1 MEYLFYQT
9 SSANTS
15 VSHQTKGSSGTDTG
29 NDQTSGSDT
38 DVLPTASEQTLS
50 PPIPH
55 QKEINTSV
63 TSPVGD
69 PIQASETVLPDLQAD
84 VVIEGKTTDNT
95 PTRSEDVSMIADLI
109 PSSKAPIME
118 GVQRDSDSVTLE
130 SENENNR
137 GTIEKN
143 SNSATADSISL
154 QEINAS
160 ASDDPRIIN
169 LPAQAD
175 TPEAP
180 VNPGGADITEGNDVS
195 STT

>member
-38 DVLPTASEQTLS
+38 DVVSTALEQTFS

-55 QKEINTSV
+55 QKENNTSV

-69 PIQASETVLPDLQAD
+69 PIQASETVVPDLQAD
-84 VVIEGKTTDNT
+84 VAIEGKTTDNT
-95 PTRSEDVSMIADLI
+95 LTRSEDVPMIADLI
-109 PSSKAPIME
+109 PSSKAPITE

-130 SENENNR
+130 SENEKNR
-137 GTIEKN
+137 DTIEKN

-154 QEINAS
+154 REINAS
-160 ASDDPRIIN
+160 ASDDPRITS
-169 LPAQAD
+169 LPAQAG
-175 TPEAP
+175 TPAAP
-180 VNPGGADITEGNDVS
+180 VNPGGADITEVSDVPS
-195 STT
+195 ST